1 MTIIDDLSTGRWRNI
16 EHLQNHPQLRVIV
29 ASVNDRGLMD
39 KEVPAHDLVYHLA
52 STVGVKLIIDQPVKT
67 VETIFHTTD
76 VVLGAC
82 SRYRRPTVIFSTS
95 EVYGKSTQIPFRED
109 DDVVMGPTE
118 KRRWAYACAKA
129 LDEFLALAHFYETN
143 LPVYIVRLFNTV
155 GPRQSSQ
162 YGMVL
167 PTFVEQALAG
177 EPLTVYGDGK
187 QKRCFCSVS
196 DVVMALVKLPTVP
209 AAIGKV
215 INVGSAEEVSIEELA
230 QRVIQLCESAAQ
242 IKYVPYDRAYGPG
255 FDDMARRVPDLTR
268 AATLLGWKP
277 KQSLNDIIHQIN
289 DEMRRR

>member
-1 MTIIDDLSTGRWRNI
+1 
-16 EHLQNHPQLRVIV
+16 
-29 ASVNDRGLMD
+29 
-39 KEVPAHDLVYHLA
+39 
-52 STVGVKLIIDQPVKT
+52 
-67 VETIFHTTD
+67 
-76 VVLGAC
+76 
-82 SRYRRPTVIFSTS
+82 
-95 EVYGKSTQIPFRED
+95 
-109 DDVVMGPTE
+109 
-118 KRRWAYACAKA
+118 
-129 LDEFLALAHFYETN
+129 
-143 LPVYIVRLFNTV
+143 
-155 GPRQSSQ
+155 
-162 YGMVL
+162 MVL

-215 INVGSAEEVSIEELA
+215 INVGERRGLIEELA